1 MLFFHFHAG
10 LYAGH
15 ADADIWLTVYSHETR
30 GTVADGTKK
39 TSWTVQMGTVS
50 QCADASRMQGG
61 GDGFVGKAGDG
72 LTVIVKND
80 GLSCKRYALLSS
92 IFPSAPLLHPP
103 V

>member
-80 GLSCKRYALLSS
+80 LFSPVKIQDRMFLQSHTDLL
-92 IFPSAPLLHPP
+92 LL
-103 V
+103 

>member
-80 GLSCKRYALLSS
+80 LFS
-92 IFPSAPLLHPP
+92 P
-103 V
+103 VKIQERMFLKSHTCIL

>member
-10 LYAGH
+10 LYASH

-80 GLSCKRYALLSS
+80 LFSPVKIQDRMFFQSRTDLL
-92 IFPSAPLLHPP
+92 LL
-103 V
+103 

>member
-80 GLSCKRYALLSS
+80 LFSPVKIQDRMFFQSHTDLL
-92 IFPSAPLLHPP
+92 LL
-103 V
+103 

>member
-10 LYAGH
+10 LYASH

-80 GLSCKRYALLSS
+80 LFS
-92 IFPSAPLLHPP
+92 P
-103 V
+103 VKIQDSGSG

>member
-80 GLSCKRYALLSS
+80 LFSPVKIQDRMFFQSHTDHLL
-92 IFPSAPLLHPP
+92 L
-103 V
+103 

>member
-10 LYAGH
+10 LYASH

-30 GTVADGTKK
+30 RTVADGTKK

-80 GLSCKRYALLSS
+80 LFSPVKIQDRMFFQSQTELL
-92 IFPSAPLLHPP
+92 LL
-103 V
+103 